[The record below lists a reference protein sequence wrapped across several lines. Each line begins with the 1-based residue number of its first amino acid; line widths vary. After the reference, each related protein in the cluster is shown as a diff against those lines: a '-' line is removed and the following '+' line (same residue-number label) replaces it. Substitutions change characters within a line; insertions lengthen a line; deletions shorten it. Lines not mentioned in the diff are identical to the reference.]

1 MSRRVSDGKITSIP
15 SSSSSIE
22 HVVPP
27 SFSIMS
33 IHPAKNI
40 GNRSERPTAIKANSE
55 SDSGAKNEAKH
66 TPKDKGKFAE
76 KYKYVRF
83 VEKKKVLRKMRQLQQ
98 SLLTFDSVDKVEVE
112 KQLAELRKDLMY
124 IDKFPGDKK
133 YISLFPTGQLSSECV
148 KKQAEI
154 RAMILNLTN
163 RRDSGSNR
171 NEKLDVINRDD
182 FFASVDNIEKPSA
195 KPVPVETPAGKS
207 CPQSHRKPMRE
218 KSVHPSWEAKKMN
231 EKLTG
236 SLAGRTFAGSRTVFG
251 EDDDE

>member
-1 MSRRVSDGKITSIP
+1 MSRRVSNGETTSIL

-22 HVVPP
+22 HATPP
-27 SFSIMS
+27 SISIMPMP
-33 IHPAKNI
+33 PAKKLD
-40 GNRSERPTAIKANSE
+40 NRSGRHTAIKADAE
-55 SDSGAKNEAKH
+55 SDSGAKNEVKH
-66 TPKDKGKFAE
+66 TPKEKGKFAE

-98 SLLTFDSVDKVEVE
+98 SLMTSESVDKVEVE

-124 IDKFPGDKK
+124 IDKFPGNQK
-133 YISLFPTGQLSSECV
+133 YVSLFPTGQLSPECV

-163 RRDSGSNR
+163 RREAGSTR
-171 NEKLDVINRDD
+171 KEKLDVINRDD
-182 FFASVDNIEKPSA
+182 FFASVDNIEKPSV
-195 KPVPVETPAGKS
+195 KPVPVDTPASKS
-207 CPQSHRKPMRE
+207 SPQPNRKPVQA

-236 SLAGRTFAGSRTVFG
+236 SLAGQTFAGSRTVFG
-251 EDDDE
+251 EDEDE